1 MSNEVASLESDLKE
15 YRLQVC
21 ASHLAVHNVHGLTS
35 ASTIAGDSPVRP
47 ASRPRQRRATESQ
60 GRA

>member
-21 ASHLAVHNVHGLTS
+21 ISRLAFHVLHELTS
-35 ASTIAGDSPVRP
+35 ASTAVRDSSVRP
-47 ASRPRQRRATESQ
+47 ASRPR
-60 GRA
+60 

>member
-1 MSNEVASLESDLKE
+1 MSNEVASLESDLQE

-21 ASHLAVHNVHGLTS
+21 ASHLTVHDVHGLTS
-35 ASTIAGDSPVRP
+35 ASIIVRDSSVRP